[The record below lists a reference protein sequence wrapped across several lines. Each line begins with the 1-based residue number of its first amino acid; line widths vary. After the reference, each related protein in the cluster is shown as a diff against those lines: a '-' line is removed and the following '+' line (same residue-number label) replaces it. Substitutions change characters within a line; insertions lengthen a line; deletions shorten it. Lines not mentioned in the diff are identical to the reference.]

1 MPDPQSLPV
10 LPAAH
15 ARALAALRDED
26 VANTE
31 VAAIVETDPALTAAV
46 LRAANSAASAP
57 INRIATAQQ
66 GVARI
71 GLQRTRQLVTGA
83 VMSSSFQ
90 GLTRAGL
97 DLDEL
102 WRHLIACALLN
113 DRVAAQGDDR
123 SSAFTA
129 GLMHDLGRMAMANA
143 DPERYSWVVKLA
155 RQGRPA
161 IEAETELF
169 GHDHQELGLRV
180 AEEWQLP
187 EPIVEAAAGHHDSG
201 DGAGAGG
208 VAALT
213 RYSRELARTIGFGDG
228 VLPAEPTPGSLEDLV
243 GSDKMLLSAL
253 GAAEGLRTQ
262 VEWFRDSVAAA

>member
-1 MPDPQSLPV
+1 MPDLQSLPV

-26 VANTE
+26 VAIAE
-31 VAAIVETDPALTAAV
+31 VAAVVETDPALTAAV

-71 GLQRTRQLVTGA
+71 GLQHTRQLVTGA

-90 GLTRAGL
+90 GLTRGGL

-155 RQGRPA
+155 RQGRPT

-187 EPIVEAAAGHHDSG
+187 EPIAEAAAGHHDAG
-201 DGAGAGG
+201 DG

-213 RYSRELARTIGFGDG
+213 RHSRELARTIGFGDG
-228 VLPAEPTPGSLEDLV
+228 VLPATESDSLEHLV
-243 GSDKMLLSAL
+243 ASDKMLLSGL
-253 GAAEGLRTQ
+253 GGAEGLRTQ